1 MKPWVSITVAGTTAG
16 CIVGALTYTATMQTT
31 ELLATTTGLGIS
43 AIGTFGSYVVSAL
56 MGDMAGIS
64 VRIASQLTGR
74 FTEETVRS
82 GGRTT
87 AAIVSATTGALTA
100 LSISVGTQV
109 IQYSIEYGGMLTE
122 ELAKRIAE
130 EYFRFRFAQD
140 SYQAGW
146 VIVDVDE
153 EPNEDIYKEPGADM
167 ELSQNKV
174 Y

>member
-1 MKPWVSITVAGTTAG
+1 
-16 CIVGALTYTATMQTT
+16 
-31 ELLATTTGLGIS
+31 
-43 AIGTFGSYVVSAL
+43 
-56 MGDMAGIS
+56 MGDMAGVS